1 MAMPLNKLFP
11 QAQSSTLIREL
22 TLDSR
27 KVRPGDLF
35 LAVNGAQQDGRDYIG
50 DAIARGAAAV
60 IYEAGDALPMYDSA
74 ALLLPVQGLQAQLS
88 EIAGRFYGEPS
99 RGLRVVAVT
108 GTNGKTSVTQLLA
121 QASDLLGQ
129 QCGLIGTLGSGFY
142 GHLTLGH
149 YTTPDPLTVQAT
161 LADLKNAGAK
171 LVAIEVS
178 SHGLA
183 QHRINAVNV
192 SVAVLTNLTR
202 DHLDYHGS
210 MQAYADAKARLF
222 SWPGLRATVLN
233 IDDAFGRELAQQQD
247 AAIRLIT
254 YSVSD
259 SSASIYCR
267 NVRFSHTGIQAEV
280 VTAQGEG
287 NLSSTLIGRFNLS
300 NLLAV
305 IGALLAQGYS
315 LEQALSVV
323 AKVQGPAG
331 RMQVLGGQQQPLVVV
346 DYAHTPDAL
355 EQVLT
360 ALRPHVAAD
369 GRLLCLFGCGG
380 ERDKGKR
387 PLMAEVVERLAD
399 VAVVTDDN
407 PRGEDPAVI
416 RAEILAGFSSDAGVS
431 EVNERGT
438 AIAQLIAQ
446 AHPHDVILLAGKGH
460 EDYQEIQQQRHH
472 FSDLEQAQQA
482 LAAWQVQD
490 V

>member
-1 MAMPLNKLFP
+1 MAMPLNQLFA
-11 QAQSSTLIREL
+11 QAPSSTLIREL

-35 LAVNGAQQDGRDYIG
+35 LAVDGIEQDGREYIG
-50 DAIARGAAAV
+50 DAIARGASAV
-60 IYEAGDALPMYDSA
+60 VYEARDAHAMQDSE
-74 ALLLPVQGLQAQLS
+74 ALLLPVHNLQAQLS

-99 RGLRVVAVT
+99 RAMRVVAVT

-121 QASDLLGQ
+121 QACDLLDQ
-129 QCGLIGTLGSGFY
+129 PCGLIGTLGSGFY
-142 GHLTLGH
+142 GNLTLGH

-171 LVAIEVS
+171 VVAMEVS

-183 QHRINAVNV
+183 QHRVSAVSV
-192 SVAVLTNLTR
+192 AVAVLTNLTR

-210 MQAYADAKARLF
+210 MQAYAQAKARLF

-233 IDDAFGRELAQQQD
+233 LDDTFGRELAEKSS
-247 AAIRLIT
+247 AARLIT
-254 YSVSD
+254 YSLTD
-259 SSASIYCR
+259 ISASIYCR
-267 NVRFSHTGIQAEV
+267 NIRFSTSGIQAEV

-287 NLSSTLIGRFNLS
+287 NLSSHLIGRFNLS

-305 IGALLAQGYS
+305 IGALLGLGHS
-315 LEQALSVV
+315 LEQALAVIS
-323 AKVQGPAG
+323 KVQAPAG
-331 RMQVLGGQQQPLVVV
+331 RMQVLGGQEKPLVVV
-346 DYAHTPDAL
+346 DYAHTADAL

-380 ERDKGKR
+380 ERDAGKR
-387 PLMAEVVERLAD
+387 PLMAAVVERLAD
-399 VAVVTDDN
+399 AAVLTDDN
-407 PRGEDPAVI
+407 PRGEDPASI
-416 RAEILAGFSSDAGVS
+416 RAQVLAGFSADAAVT
-431 EVNERGT
+431 EVAGRGA

-446 AHPHDVILLAGKGH
+446 ARRGDVIVLAGKGH
-460 EDYQEIQQQRHH
+460 EDYQEINQQRQH
-472 FSDLEQAQQA
+472 FSDIEQAEQA
-482 LAAWQVQD
+482 LAAWQVAD

>member
-1 MAMPLNKLFP
+1 MAMPLKKLFP

-35 LAVNGAQQDGRDYIG
+35 LAVDGTQQDGRDYIG

-60 IYEAGDALPMYDSA
+60 VYEAGDALPMHDSE

-99 RGLRVVAVT
+99 RGMRVVAVT

-129 QCGLIGTLGSGFY
+129 HCGLIGTLGSGFY

-233 IDDAFGRELAQQQD
+233 IDDAFGRELAEQQ
-247 AAIRLIT
+247 AATTRLIT

-305 IGALLAQGYS
+305 IGALLALGYS
-315 LEQALSVV
+315 LEQALSVMD
-323 AKVQGPAG
+323 KVQGPAG

-407 PRGEDPAVI
+407 PRGEDPAAI

-460 EDYQEIQQQRHH
+460 EDYQEIQQQRQH

>member
-1 MAMPLNKLFP
+1 MAMPLNQLFA
-11 QAQSSTLIREL
+11 QAPSSTLIREL

-35 LAVNGAQQDGRDYIG
+35 LAVGGGQQDGRDYIG

-60 IYEAGDALPMYDSA
+60 VYEAEDALPMHDSE

-99 RGLRVVAVT
+99 RALRVVAVT

-121 QASDLLGQ
+121 QALDLLDQ
-129 QCGLIGTLGSGFY
+129 RCGLIGTLGCGFY
-142 GHLTLGH
+142 GDLVSGQF
-149 YTTPDPLTVQAT
+149 TTPDPLAVQAT

-171 LVAIEVS
+171 AVAMEVS

-183 QHRINAVNV
+183 QHRIDAVKV
-192 SVAVLTNLTR
+192 AVAVLTNLTR

-210 MQAYADAKARLF
+210 MEAYAQTKARLF
-222 SWPGLRATVLN
+222 SWPDLRATVLN
-233 IDDAFGRELAQQQD
+233 LDDAFGRELATQTRS
-247 AAIRLIT
+247 ARLIS
-254 YSVSD
+254 YSLAD
-259 SSASIYCR
+259 TNATLYCR
-267 NVRFSHTGIQAEV
+267 NIRFSATGIQAEV

-287 NLSSTLIGRFNLS
+287 NLSSPLIGRFNLS

-305 IGALLAQGYS
+305 IGALLALDYS
-315 LEQALSVV
+315 LEQALSVI
-323 AKVQGPAG
+323 AKLQGPVG
-331 RMQVLGGQQQPLVVV
+331 RMQVLAGQEQPLVVV

-360 ALRPHVAAD
+360 ALRPHVAPG

-380 ERDKGKR
+380 ERDTGKR

-399 VAVVTDDN
+399 AAVVTDDN
-407 PRGEDPAVI
+407 PRSEDPTSI
-416 RAEILAGFSSDAGVS
+416 RAAVLAGFSAGAVVT
-431 EVNERGT
+431 EVAERAA
-438 AIAQLIAQ
+438 AIAQIIAQ
-446 AHPHDVILLAGKGH
+446 ANRDDVIVLAGKGH
-460 EDYQEIQQQRHH
+460 EDYQEIKQQRLH
-472 FSDLEQAQQA
+472 FSDLEQAEQA
-482 LAAWQVQD
+482 LAAWQVEN